1 MNRDSSSRT
10 LTRRGILKGAGI
22 ASVAGITGLA
32 GCSGGGGDGGG
43 GGDDSILFG
52 ATVSLTGS
60 LSTNGKLT
68 QQGYQLWQKFM
79 NDKQGGIK
87 VGDTTKEIKLKIYDD
102 ESSES
107 TARTQYQKLVSEDNV
122 DLLLGPYSSGMTRAV
137 GPIAESNEIPMIAGG
152 AASKEV
158 YTQGWEHVYGTLPLA
173 NTYMDNVVEMADG
186 LSDPPKR
193 VGIIHVNTLFPT
205 GVGKGAE
212 SAVKGANN
220 LQFVFRESYPEGTSD
235 LSSVINQ
242 AKSEDIDLLIGGTH
256 TQSAILAMKQ
266 MKSLGF
272 NPNMVAF
279 SVGPPT
285 PDFRDSLGD
294 AAEHVLGVTMW
305 LPAMDYNGPYIG
317 SASEYAELFKDQF
330 DGKEADYH
338 AASTTTDGLVFQHAI
353 EQQGSDARED
363 VEKGLNSITADD
375 PLETFYG
382 PVGFSDGQLG
392 TKGANLAKGAGV
404 LQIQDDSPELVYP
417 GGNDVTY
424 PMPGWD
430 ER

>member
-1 MNRDSSSRT
+1 MKHALNRRTYLKLTGAAGAAGLSSF
-10 LTRRGILKGAGI
+10 
-22 ASVAGITGLA
+22 A
-32 GCSGGGGDGGG
+32 GCTGGGSGGS
-43 GGDDSILFG
+43 DSILFG

-68 QQGYQLWQKFM
+68 QQGYQLWQRYM
-79 NDKQGGIK
+79 NDEQGGIK
-87 VGDTTKEIKLKIYDD
+87 VGDSSKKIELKIYDD
-102 ESSES
+102 ESSDS
-107 TARTQYQKLVSEDNV
+107 TARTQYQKLVSKDDV

-158 YTQGWEHVYGTLPLA
+158 YTNDWDYVYGTLPLA
-173 NTYMDNVVEMADG
+173 NTYMDNVVKMADG
-186 LSDPPKR
+186 LDSPPKK

-212 SAVKGANN
+212 DAVKEANN
-220 LQFVFRESYPEGTSD
+220 LEFVFRESYPEGTSD
-235 LSSVINQ
+235 LSSIINK
-242 AKSEDIDLLIGGTH
+242 AKSNDIDLLIGGTH

-266 MKSLGF
+266 MKSLKF
-272 NPNMVAF
+272 NPQMVAF

-285 PDFRDSLGD
+285 PDFRESLGD
-294 AAEHVLGVTMW
+294 AAEYALGVTMW
-305 LPAMDYNGPYIG
+305 LPEMSYQGPYIG
-317 SASEYAELFKDQF
+317 GAAKYAELFKKEF
-330 DGKEADYH
+330 DKEPDYH
-338 AASTTTDGLVFQHAI
+338 AASTTTDGVVFQHAI
-353 EQQGSDARED
+353 EQAGSADPAD
-363 VEKGLNSITADD
+363 VEAQLNKITADN

-404 LQIQDDSPELVYP
+404 LQIQGGKPKLVFP
-417 GGNDVTY
+417 GGTDVQY
-424 PMPGWD
+424 PMPAWS